1 MDARTNV
8 AGRLLKKK
16 KGLAGGLDTMNTH
29 IDTHTHQNHKM

>member
-16 KGLAGGLDTMNTH
+16 GLAGGLDTRNTH
-29 IDTHTHQNHKM
+29 INTHTHQNHKM